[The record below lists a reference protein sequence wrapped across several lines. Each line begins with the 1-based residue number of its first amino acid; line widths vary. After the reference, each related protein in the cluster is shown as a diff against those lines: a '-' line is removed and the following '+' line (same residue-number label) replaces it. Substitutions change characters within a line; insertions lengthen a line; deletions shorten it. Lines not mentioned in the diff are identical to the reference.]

1 MIAHFR
7 PMLFAFLFLAL
18 GVYIGDLYH
27 YNSDTYFYVALIIF
41 GIFVILML
49 VYLIARFKVLS
60 WFWTNKYK
68 ILVCFVCMMIGVGMY
83 AIEFNTKASN
93 FESDGVTLYSVVGV
107 VANSYQD
114 RGDYIN
120 IFLQDVE
127 IDMSNSS
134 YEDKVDWGTKAELN
148 GEVVEEDDE
157 EEKNVLKLKDKVL
170 LYIMITDTSD
180 NNPIYDIRPGD
191 VVAVNA
197 VITNTHIFGET
208 EHNSY
213 AYKHKYQHTIQI
225 NDEDVLYEEG
235 TMGIMDS
242 VREQMR
248 LVLHESMADDMAELA
263 YSVLTGDATDVD
275 ETIMSNFLRTGIT
288 HIIAVSG
295 MNVVFIAAI
304 LRLLMRPFKLK
315 EKWQIIIIIIILIL
329 YCALCGYAVP
339 VTRATLMYV
348 FLMFG
353 KIFGYQT
360 DGLSSVSLSGIVLM
374 VISPLVVFD
383 VSFLLSFSSVY
394 AIMMLMPVMQ
404 KVYKGWKF
412 QGVWDAISMT
422 IAAQIGTLPFL
433 VNTFSEISLIGLV
446 ANVVIVPAFGYV
458 YMVLFVAIF
467 LALIL
472 PIFKY
477 VLWLVQ
483 WGLWLTNYAS
493 AILASV
499 SFAVSKFPKFYD
511 PIIFTYLLAMFG
523 CSYNCLVKNK
533 TRIVAVSVLGVITL
547 IGLILSVIYLGL

>member
-18 GVYIGDLYH
+18 GVYIGDLYY
-27 YNSDTYFYVALIIF
+27 YNSSIYLCIALIIF
-41 GIFVILML
+41 GVCGVLILI
-49 VYLIARFKVLS
+49 YWITRYNVLK
-60 WFWTNKYK
+60 WFWVNKYRL
-68 ILVCFVCMMIGVGMY
+68 LVCLVALIIGVGMY
-83 AIEFNTKASN
+83 AIEYNTKPSN
-93 FESDGVTLYSVVGV
+93 FESTEGAEYSVVGV

-120 IFLQDVE
+120 VFLD
-127 IDMSNSS
+127 
-134 YEDKVDWGTKAELN
+134 
-148 GEVVEEDDE
+148 EVVVVRVSTGVVGGENE
-157 EEKNVLKLKDKVL
+157 VIKLKDRMLV
-170 LYIMITDTSD
+170 YIMITNLTDA
-180 NNPIYDIRPGD
+180 NKVYAIRPGD
-191 VVAVNA
+191 TISMKAE
-197 VITNTHIFGET
+197 ISNTPIFT
-208 EHNSY
+208 ENGYSSY
-213 AYKHKYQHTIQI
+213 GYKYNYQHTVQI
-225 NDEDVLYEEG
+225 NDEDVLISPG
-235 TMGIMDS
+235 TMGLMDS
-242 VREQMR
+242 VREEMR
-248 LVLHESMADDMAELA
+248 IVLKQSMSEDMAELA

-275 ETIMSNFLRTGIT
+275 ETIMTNFLRTGIT

-295 MNVVFIAAI
+295 MNVVFIAVI

-315 EKWQIIIIIIILIL
+315 EKWQIIIIIIVLIL

-374 VISPLVVFD
+374 AISPLVIFD

-404 KVYKGWKF
+404 TWYRGWKF
-412 QGVWDAISMT
+412 QGMWDAISMT

-433 VNTFSEISLIGLV
+433 VNTFGEVSIIGLI

-458 YMVLFVAIF
+458 YMILFVAIF
-467 LALIL
+467 LALII
-472 PIFKY
+472 PIFEY

-483 WGLWLTNYAS
+483 WGLWITNYAS
-493 AILASV
+493 GILAGV
-499 SFAVSKFPKFYD
+499 SFAVSKFPSFYD

-523 CSYNCLVKNK
+523 CSYNYLSSKK
-533 TRIVAVSVLGVITL
+533 SRIITVTTLGIVTL
-547 IGLILSVIYLGL
+547 IGLCASLVYIGL

>member
-7 PMLFAFLFLAL
+7 PMLFVFLFLAL
-18 GVYIGDLYH
+18 GVYICDLYH
-27 YNSDTYFYVALIIF
+27 YDSDIYFYIALIIF
-41 GIFVILML
+41 VVFAILML
-49 VYLIARFKVLS
+49 IYLIAKFKICK
-60 WFWTNKYK
+60 WFWVNKYK
-68 ILVCFVCMMIGVGMY
+68 ILVCFVCIMIGFGIY
-83 AIEFNTKASN
+83 EFEFNTKTSN
-93 FESDGVTLYSVVGV
+93 FESDETSEYAVVGV

-114 RGDYIN
+114 RGEYIN

-127 IDMSNSS
+127 IDMSNVSN
-134 YEDKVDWGTKAELN
+134 EDKVEWVTEAELK
-148 GEVVEEDDE
+148 GEAIEEDDE
-157 EEKNVLKLKDKVL
+157 SILKLKDKIL

-180 NNPIYDIRPGD
+180 TNPIYDIRPGD
-191 VVAVNA
+191 IVAINA
-197 VITNTHIFGET
+197 VITNTPIFGET

-225 NDEDVLYEEG
+225 NDEDVLFEEG
-235 TMGIMDS
+235 TMGVMDA
-242 VREQMR
+242 VREEMR
-248 LVLHESMADDMAELA
+248 LILHESMADDMAELA

-295 MNVVFIAAI
+295 MNVVFIAVI
-304 LRLLMRPFKLK
+304 LKLLMRPFKLK
-315 EKWQIIIIIIILIL
+315 EKWQIIIIIIVLIL

-374 VISPLVVFD
+374 AISPLVVFD

-433 VNTFSEISLIGLV
+433 VNTFSEVSIIGLV
-446 ANVVIVPAFGYV
+446 ANVLIVPAFGYV
-458 YMVLFVAIF
+458 YMILFVAIF

-493 AILASV
+493 AILAGV

-533 TRIVAVSVLGVITL
+533 TRVVAVGILGVVTL
-547 IGLILSVIYLGL
+547 VGLIVSILYLGL